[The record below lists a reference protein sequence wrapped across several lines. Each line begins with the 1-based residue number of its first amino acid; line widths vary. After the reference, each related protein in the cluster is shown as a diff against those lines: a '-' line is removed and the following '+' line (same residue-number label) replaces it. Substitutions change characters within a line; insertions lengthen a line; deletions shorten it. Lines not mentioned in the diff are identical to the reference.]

1 MIKANQEENKDKQSP
16 FVWSYHSEILHLS
29 LGHYLK
35 STVVLN

>member
-16 FVWSYHSEILHLS
+16 FVLLYNNEVLDLS

-35 STVVLN
+35 SL